1 MHDITPART
10 GRLAPPRPTMPQPTT
25 AAPISRP
32 PLPSQ
37 WVHLADLL
45 THPSPHPGSYL
56 LGASD
61 LPILINPQRNR
72 IVLAAASRNS
82 AGLLGLAL
90 TAAGTATNL
99 TGNETSV
106 MAVTK
111 RPDTWERYGIEYF
124 SDPGFFISN
133 IGVTKAW
140 PGKKKRNLLII
151 LDDIHDKEPEWNISA
166 DMLLD
171 LAEEPG
177 ISILATGT
185 PDTLTPLAHSIQSA
199 RLVVGNLHDSTIL
212 GAIPPLT
219 TRLAANEFAVRHKS
233 KWHIFSTVMPTQEV
247 YS

>member
-1 MHDITPART
+1 MHNITPART
-10 GRLAPPRPTMPQPTT
+10 GRLAAPHPTMPQSTT
-25 AAPISRP
+25 AA

-90 TAAGTATNL
+90 TAAGTAMNL
-99 TGNETSV
+99 IGNGMSV

-111 RPDTWERYGIEYF
+111 RPDIWERYGIEYF
-124 SDPGFFISN
+124 SDPGFFTSN
-133 IGVTKAW
+133 ITVTKAW

-151 LDDIHDKEPEWNISA
+151 LDDVHDKEPEWDISA
-166 DMLLD
+166 DMLWG

-185 PDTLTPLAHSIQSA
+185 PVTLTPLAHSIQSA
-199 RLVVGNLHDSTIL
+199 RLVVGNLDDHTIL

-219 TRLAANEFAVRHKS
+219 TSLAANEFAVRHKS
-233 KWHIFSTVMPTQEV
+233 KWHVFSTVMPI
-247 YS
+247 